1 MLKSEKIKNK
11 IRNEVYLDE
20 NEIIGKLLQE
30 SYLSSKQKTS
40 IKRIATH
47 LISECRLEKSK
58 HSMLDAFLMEFGLS
72 NQEGVALMCIAE
84 SLLRVPDKLTADRL
98 IAEKIKSGDWLTHL
112 GNSKSIFVN
121 ASTWGLMLTGYV
133 VELDDAIQ
141 TSTSSWLK
149 RFSSK
154 LGEPIIRKAV
164 SKAMKIMAQ
173 AVLAQANTQACAAK
187 YIFYI

>member
-1 MLKSEKIKNK
+1 MYCGI
-11 IRNEVYLDE
+11 
-20 NEIIGKLLQE
+20 
-30 SYLSSKQKTS
+30 
-40 IKRIATH
+40 
-47 LISECRLEKSK
+47 LI
-58 HSMLDAFLMEFGLS
+58 
-72 NQEGVALMCIAE
+72 V
-84 SLLRVPDKLTADRL
+84 LRVPDKLTADRL

-154 LGEPIIRKAV
+154 LGNRLSEKLCQ
-164 SKAMKIMAQ
+164 KQ
-173 AVLAQANTQACAAK
+173 
-187 YIFYI
+187 

>member
-20 NEIIGKLLQE
+20 NEIIRKLLQE

-72 NQEGVALMCIAE
+72 NQEGVALMCIAAYYASLI
-84 SLLRVPDKLTADRL
+84 SLLL
-98 IAEKIKSGDWLTHL
+98 I
-112 GNSKSIFVN
+112 V
-121 ASTWGLMLTGYV
+121 
-133 VELDDAIQ
+133 
-141 TSTSSWLK
+141 
-149 RFSSK
+149 
-154 LGEPIIRKAV
+154 
-164 SKAMKIMAQ
+164 
-173 AVLAQANTQACAAK
+173 
-187 YIFYI
+187 